1 MRKRLMLASAG
12 LLLSSALVGLD
23 VPAASAHCDPTVQGH
38 DECADVGPFLEDFV
52 DIRKVPR
59 GNTGV
64 VAGRGSFVSRCGRN
78 ENGHHNSDNHI
89 VAPGVSNGAHH
100 IHDYVGN
107 LTTNG
112 FSTDESLSAG
122 GTTCR
127 LGDKSTYFW
136 PVLRSRTG
144 ATAIKSRA
152 EAEADADADS
162 EAPASEPPASE
173 PPASQAPAS
182 DAPASDAP
190 VDPAVT
196 ETPASEAPASETPA
210 SETPT
215 DAATSPGAEAD
226 PATPA
231 PEDTAPAPSASAPA
245 PADPG
250 HGAEGNVGTILLPKV
265 VTLQFRGNR
274 FNRVVA
280 MPRFLRLITGDAKS
294 GTNGPA
300 NARAQWT
307 CSGFTNRTT
316 TKYPICPRGS
326 MVLRIL
332 DFPSCWDGA
341 NIDSANH
348 RTHVTFPAANGRC
361 AAGTKAIPQL
371 RMTLG
376 YSVPR
381 GASFA
386 VDSFPEQL
394 HNPITDHA
402 DFENVMPAR
411 LMNTVVNCINR
422 GRRC

>member
-1 MRKRLMLASAG
+1 MRKRLMLASAA

-23 VPAASAHCDPTVQGH
+23 VPAASAHCDPTVQGP
-38 DECADVGPFLEDFV
+38 ECEDVGPVLEDFV
-52 DIRKVPR
+52 DIRKVR
-59 GNTGV
+59 QGNTGV

-112 FSTDESLSAG
+112 FSTDESLAAG

-127 LGDKSTYFW
+127 LGDRSTYFW

-144 ATAIKSRA
+144 QKAVTSATDAADATDATAHTP
-152 EAEADADADS
+152 
-162 EAPASEPPASE
+162 PASEPPASE
-173 PPASQAPAS
+173 A
-182 DAPASDAP
+182 
-190 VDPAVT
+190 
-196 ETPASEAPASETPA
+196 PASEAPASEAPVDPSAPA
-210 SETPT
+210 DPAVTEALEGAPT
-215 DAATSPGAEAD
+215 DAGAD
-226 PATPA
+226 P
-231 PEDTAPAPSASAPA
+231 TAPAPVDTAADPTATASAPA

-274 FNRVVA
+274 FSRVVA
-280 MPRFLRLITGDAKS
+280 MPRFLRMITGDAKAA
-294 GTNGPA
+294 TNGPA

-316 TKYPICPRGS
+316 TKYPLCPRGG

-348 RTHVTFPAANGRC
+348 RTHVVFPAANGRC

-376 YSVPR
+376 YTVPR
-381 GASFA
+381 GPSFA

>member
-1 MRKRLMLASAG
+1 MRKRLMLAGAA
-12 LLLSSALVGLD
+12 LLLSSTLVGLD
-23 VPAASAHCDPTVQGH
+23 VPAASAHCDPTAQGH
-38 DECADVGPFLEDFV
+38 ECEDVGPFLEDFV

-64 VAGRGSFVSRCGRN
+64 VAGRGSFISRCGRN

-112 FSTDESLSAG
+112 FSTDESLAAG

-144 ATAIKSRA
+144 ETAIKSRA
-152 EAEADADADS
+152 EAEAAAAAAEAAEAEEAAADAPPAT
-162 EAPASEPPASE
+162 EAPA
-173 PPASQAPAS
+173 
-182 DAPASDAP
+182 
-190 VDPAVT
+190 DPAAV
-196 ETPASEAPASETPA
+196 EGAEASADPAAAEPGAPD
-210 SETPT
+210 
-215 DAATSPGAEAD
+215 DATTSPGTEAD
-226 PATPA
+226 PAAPA
-231 PEDTAPAPSASAPA
+231 TGDAAPAPTASASAPA

-274 FNRVVA
+274 FSRVVA

-294 GTNGPA
+294 ATNGPA

-316 TKYPICPRGS
+316 TKYPLCPRGS
-326 MVLRIL
+326 MVMRVL
-332 DFPSCWDGA
+332 DFPSCWDGT

-348 RTHVTFPAANGRC
+348 RTHVVFPAANGRC

-386 VDSFPEQL
+386 VDAFPEQL